1 MKFKH
6 KKLFISG
13 TAVAAAGALGVGA
26 LLQSVL
32 SVQASSEMM
41 PGIETIVSENTEDDP
56 FRILELVDSS
66 ENAEI
71 GYYISGQEPSLKLYQ
86 YQYTDAD
93 GNTQTVHFFT
103 IKDALSKLP
112 EKYRTEFV
120 MNVRLNDSGQID
132 ESIST
137 GIKKIRDAAGDD
149 DDASQ
154 YPLSL
159 SDYQEKYFLSDSD
172 DTSDWTKVDLT
183 DFDGN
188 SRTDT
193 VTVNGSYVENTAGT
207 GDYTK
212 GDQEY
217 YPIRND
223 VYADKQQ
230 SEKFRENI
238 QSFEESTSS
247 DARGAYYLEFTEV
260 LNTKINNALADEN
273 DKGQKSL
280 LPEYDYANG
289 RYGYY
294 ENVYTTLTKEIAEQ
308 IDNKDYQFPGEKPN
322 KVDESKAVLVRDI
335 PGEAVKT
342 TSTVSDNSG
351 FDGENGQAATDTEN
365 FGTESSGTEDSNSAD
380 FSTGTDAFES
390 DGNDSSESS
399 DEAASDSGS
408 DSSDGITF
416 DNSYANDESSGFS
429 SDESGVDTQSF
440 DGQLQFVQQ
449 SYVRT
454 VEMSDADAF
463 SDSDAF
469 SDFESE
475 ISNDGSSSVDIQSDS
490 GDEWN
495 ESSGATADADVSGQD
510 ATGTDSNADAVFQS
524 ILGDITNAQEAGSQ
538 ADPYVYLGENIDQYP
553 NYKYTMIGDLA
564 YVKANAIDL
573 AKNPNAEL
581 KDGSIVLDNDEYW
594 YYQKVNGKLTRSEI
608 SVVTGRSAVPYNEI
622 QEISSELS
630 YNYYYR
636 VSKVYFCC
644 ESNDA
649 EGEDALPYSYFGW
662 YYPNYPENQDVY
674 LPVSDGEVATYYISE
689 ANYSLTPGTGNY
701 DFTPGDDT
709 AASVQVNSF
718 YYQGGYT
725 NNDWFKK
732 YVFHL
737 NPKADADSADGEF
750 ENFGIEVDTKLASDG
765 TTTAYAP
772 AVTGDSSP
780 GNDTAANSAQDE
792 EQAVVLEPEDAF
804 GDDTTEQTD
813 VSEEVLESD
822 DTEDGAGE
830 DETDIDVQEN
840 ADESENIDAE
850 DIAVEDG
857 DMQEDEEDADVQ
869 AQDDEVRV
877 SDSFADT
884 LDNYDLIYVNGTL
897 SSDVAAAIA
906 ATSIPCIVNGSR
918 VNDTDAFSKF
928 VRNDTEDADGH
939 YVNMYMYFF
948 KNTFAG
954 TDGEYNLVNT
964 SFHENFNS
972 KSNSDENLT
981 YGAADR
987 MHGFEEII
995 KYINSENQY
1004 RELENEKSTDSEL
1017 GDGSETDTSTQN
1029 IEPLDRQISQARAIE
1044 YIINYKYKR
1053 NTYTKQEINAL
1064 EITPD
1069 GSALNLVDGNKD
1081 KLSEDQIMKWATGK
1095 DAESRKY
1102 TITVCC
1108 EENGNPKEK
1117 MLDGNRSTMWHS
1129 NWTEPQHSGVKHWL
1143 TVEFNGVDDVSGFRY
1158 QRRSGGSKNGILTDY
1173 SVQFWDKDGQPITLN
1188 DGSTTLK
1195 GSTGFTDTNY
1205 SQKTDVQAIEFSQQV
1220 KDVKRMTITFENTLA
1235 DRIPDK
1241 GKFASCA
1248 QFGILDSYPEVTIKR
1263 MTASEFVGH
1272 IDDIASEYDL
1282 IYLDDYIDEGKDKS
1296 GKNLRN
1302 IFINGNSPMLYTHVG
1317 AARSIG
1323 DELRSGNSFY
1333 TKFLGQL
1340 DNDFVQTSSGERYQ
1354 KDGKYYFAPLSSY
1367 SEDGAGYLRGS
1378 GNDMTN
1384 QQREELMEFVK
1395 SGYPVILSDNLV
1407 TDFGSVNKD
1416 TVDASSYYYQ
1426 FMKEAL
1432 NYDNVVVQRDL
1443 ENGSKDIKF
1452 YSNLAKPKLVF
1463 DELPPEPERVNDKQA
1478 GQGLIEDGAMKY
1490 VFHIE
1495 NDSDAAPAGSTYDC
1509 KLYIDLNFDGNLSK
1523 KEAQDKYISIT
1534 DSKGN
1539 VLVQKDGRYQ
1549 LKLGE
1554 TYTLTRTLPSD
1565 YYKLI
1570 TWKMVVSNNKNNYI
1584 HTSVQ
1589 GYTKQDRGNNPKQD
1603 IKVLQIRPD
1612 KGGNWNLEGNATFN
1626 QYLAKVTDFNITI
1639 KGITVSEFSKLCS
1652 DAENREDAIYNW
1664 LTDYQILIIGFD
1676 DAYQNIPNDAGQ
1688 VNAIER
1694 YIKSGRSVIF
1704 SHDTTSYLN
1713 YTYAKSAK
1721 HPETKS
1727 DVEPKIWEQE
1737 KFGGKG
1743 YEISYDNWLD
1753 GEAEKNVYN
1762 PSWGISLNRKLRSV
1776 VGMDRYG
1783 ITSDKELSDGQTI
1796 SSLLKQGHPLS
1807 SNEVSFADLMKYA
1820 GDIAYK
1826 SGDESRSSSYAQ
1838 TQALTNGLLNGINLG
1853 GGAKT
1858 TQATKLNDG
1867 AITQYPY
1874 KISDS
1879 INVSGTHGQYYQL
1892 ALEQDMDIAGKSDG
1906 ENDIVVWYCLN
1917 GSIYSASP
1925 NDARNYYYYYSKGN
1939 VIYTGTGHSGINNNV
1954 NEMQLFVNSI
1964 VAAANVTAVRPVVSF
1979 VNSLNPAAETETSR
1993 YYMTDQTTWTS
2004 GEANTLE
2011 ENMDFYINVKD
2022 YNMVSADLSQEDLD
2036 KQEMTIEFFIQ
2047 SENGDV
2053 QSDSGSND
2061 KLVNITSRISQ
2072 LNGYNGEVVKPG
2084 ADGKFHTTNNDAFGF
2099 TLNDVE
2105 QYLRAAN
2112 GYKENCKLYVRISST
2127 VYLYGVQNTSTVWS
2141 SIDLKQRQL
2150 FELD

>member
-223 VYADKQQ
+223 VDADKQQ

-280 LPEYDYANG
+280 LPEYDYVNG

-573 AKNPNAEL
+573 AKNPDAEL
-581 KDGSIVLDNDEYW
+581 TDGSIVLDNDEYW
-594 YYQKVNGKLTRSEI
+594 YYQEVNGKLTRSEI
-608 SVVTGRSAVPYNEI
+608 SIITGRSAVPYNEI

-674 LPVSDGEVATYYISE
+674 LPVSDGEVATHYISE

-737 NPKADADSADGEF
+737 NPKVDADSEDGEF

-765 TTTAYAP
+765 TSDIYAP
-772 AVTGDSSP
+772 AVSGGSSG
-780 GNDTAANSAQDE
+780 GNDTAANFAQDE
-792 EQAVVLEPEDAF
+792 EQAITFEPEDTF

-813 VSEEVLESD
+813 VSEEVPESG

-850 DIAVEDG
+850 DIDTQ
-857 DMQEDEEDADVQ
+857 DDESVDVQ
-869 AQDDEVRV
+869 AQDDGVSV

-884 LDNYDLIYVNGTL
+884 LDKYDLIYVNGTL
-897 SSDVAAAIA
+897 SADVAAAIA
-906 ATSIPCIVNGSR
+906 ATSIPCVVNASR
-918 VNDTDAFSKF
+918 VHEKAFTDAFSKF
-928 VRNDTEDADGH
+928 VRNETEDADGH
-939 YVNMYMYFF
+939 YINTYMYFF
-948 KNTFAG
+948 KNTFVG
-954 TDGEYNLVNT
+954 TDGDYNLVNT
-964 SFHENFNS
+964 SFHTNFNGNVDS
-972 KSNSDENLT
+972 EENIT
-981 YGAADR
+981 YDPDDT

-1004 RELENEKSTDSEL
+1004 RKLENNNSEQTNL
-1017 GDGSETDTSTQN
+1017 DDGSDTSTQK
-1029 IEPLDRQISQARAIE
+1029 IEPLGREISQARAIE
-1044 YIINYKYKR
+1044 YIINYKYQRSTLVKE
-1053 NTYTKQEINAL
+1053 NLKVL
-1064 EITPD
+1064 EIMPYTGNEMLDKENVKKWVAGPD
-1069 GSALNLVDGNKD
+1069 RKIKSVTACCSETAKEDDKAENMIDGDPNTRWHTLWNNEDGHSKNNPPYFTVTFDGAQDIRGFFYQNRTYQGNGSQNGVPVEYKAELYSDVNGQKLIDTVTGLTNITTDNQGKVTALQFGKTIRSVQSMKITFLRTLDSNGGNGNNAKYGSC
-1081 KLSEDQIMKWATGK
+1081 SEFGVIYADSGTDVNIGA
-1095 DAESRKY
+1095 
-1102 TITVCC
+1102 TIT
-1108 EENGNPKEK
+1108 P
-1117 MLDGNRSTMWHS
+1117 
-1129 NWTEPQHSGVKHWL
+1129 
-1143 TVEFNGVDDVSGFRY
+1143 
-1158 QRRSGGSKNGILTDY
+1158 
-1173 SVQFWDKDGQPITLN
+1173 
-1188 DGSTTLK
+1188 
-1195 GSTGFTDTNY
+1195 
-1205 SQKTDVQAIEFSQQV
+1205 
-1220 KDVKRMTITFENTLA
+1220 
-1235 DRIPDK
+1235 
-1241 GKFASCA
+1241 
-1248 QFGILDSYPEVTIKR
+1248 
-1263 MTASEFVGH
+1263 MTAAEFVGH
-1272 IDDIASEYDL
+1272 IDDIGSEYDMVFIGDQKKNANSL
-1282 IYLDDYIDEGKDKS
+1282 ITGS
-1296 GKNLRN
+1296 GEYR
-1302 IFINGNSPMLYTHVG
+1302 YAHVG
-1317 AARSIG
+1317 DSKSIIANNN
-1323 DELRSGNSFY
+1323 LA
-1333 TKFLGQL
+1333 KMLGQL
-1340 DNDFVQTSSGERYQ
+1340 DTDYAQGSWS
-1354 KDGKYYFAPLSSY
+1354 DGKLRYAPLSTY
-1367 SEDGAGYLRGS
+1367 NEDGSGYFLGS
-1378 GNDMTN
+1378 GND
-1384 QQREELMEFVK
+1384 
-1395 SGYPVILSDNLV
+1395 
-1407 TDFGSVNKD
+1407 
-1416 TVDASSYYYQ
+1416 
-1426 FMKEAL
+1426 
-1432 NYDNVVVQRDL
+1432 
-1443 ENGSKDIKF
+1443 
-1452 YSNLAKPKLVF
+1452 
-1463 DELPPEPERVNDKQA
+1463 
-1478 GQGLIEDGAMKY
+1478 
-1490 VFHIE
+1490 
-1495 NDSDAAPAGSTYDC
+1495 
-1509 KLYIDLNFDGNLSK
+1509 
-1523 KEAQDKYISIT
+1523 
-1534 DSKGN
+1534 
-1539 VLVQKDGRYQ
+1539 
-1549 LKLGE
+1549 
-1554 TYTLTRTLPSD
+1554 
-1565 YYKLI
+1565 
-1570 TWKMVVSNNKNNYI
+1570 
-1584 HTSVQ
+1584 
-1589 GYTKQDRGNNPKQD
+1589 
-1603 IKVLQIRPD
+1603 
-1612 KGGNWNLEGNATFN
+1612 
-1626 QYLAKVTDFNITI
+1626 ITI
-1639 KGITVSEFSKLCS
+1639 
-1652 DAENREDAIYNW
+1652 
-1664 LTDYQILIIGFD
+1664 
-1676 DAYQNIPNDAGQ
+1676 
-1688 VNAIER
+1688 
-1694 YIKSGRSVIF
+1694 
-1704 SHDTTSYLN
+1704 H
-1713 YTYAKSAK
+1713 
-1721 HPETKS
+1721 
-1727 DVEPKIWEQE
+1727 
-1737 KFGGKG
+1737 
-1743 YEISYDNWLD
+1743 
-1753 GEAEKNVYN
+1753 
-1762 PSWGISLNRKLRSV
+1762 
-1776 VGMDRYG
+1776 
-1783 ITSDKELSDGQTI
+1783 
-1796 SSLLKQGHPLS
+1796 
-1807 SNEVSFADLMKYA
+1807 
-1820 GDIAYK
+1820 
-1826 SGDESRSSSYAQ
+1826 
-1838 TQALTNGLLNGINLG
+1838 
-1853 GGAKT
+1853 
-1858 TQATKLNDG
+1858 
-1867 AITQYPY
+1867 
-1874 KISDS
+1874 
-1879 INVSGTHGQYYQL
+1879 
-1892 ALEQDMDIAGKSDG
+1892 
-1906 ENDIVVWYCLN
+1906 
-1917 GSIYSASP
+1917 
-1925 NDARNYYYYYSKGN
+1925 
-1939 VIYTGTGHSGINNNV
+1939 
-1954 NEMQLFVNSI
+1954 
-1964 VAAANVTAVRPVVSF
+1964 
-1979 VNSLNPAAETETSR
+1979 
-1993 YYMTDQTTWTS
+1993 
-2004 GEANTLE
+2004 
-2011 ENMDFYINVKD
+2011 
-2022 YNMVSADLSQEDLD
+2022 
-2036 KQEMTIEFFIQ
+2036 
-2047 SENGDV
+2047 
-2053 QSDSGSND
+2053 
-2061 KLVNITSRISQ
+2061 
-2072 LNGYNGEVVKPG
+2072 
-2084 ADGKFHTTNNDAFGF
+2084 
-2099 TLNDVE
+2099 
-2105 QYLRAAN
+2105 
-2112 GYKENCKLYVRISST
+2112 
-2127 VYLYGVQNTSTVWS
+2127 
-2141 SIDLKQRQL
+2141 
-2150 FELD
+2150 

>member
-13 TAVAAAGALGVGA
+13 TAVAAAGVLGAGA

-93 GNTQTVHFFT
+93 GNTQTVHFST

-137 GIKKIRDAAGDD
+137 GIKKIRDAAGEG

-172 DTSDWTKVDLT
+172 DASDWTKVDLT

-223 VYADKQQ
+223 VGADKQQ

-335 PGEAVKT
+335 PDEAVKT

-408 DSSDGITF
+408 DSSDDITF

-440 DGQLQFVQQ
+440 DGQPEFVQQ

-463 SDSDAF
+463 SDSEPEVTD
-469 SDFESE
+469 
-475 ISNDGSSSVDIQSDS
+475 DGSSSVDIQSDS

-495 ESSGATADADVSGQD
+495 ESSGAIADADVSGQD

-524 ILGDITNAQEAGSQ
+524 ILGKIVNEKKAGTQ

-553 NYKYTMIGDLA
+553 NYKYTIIGDLA
-564 YVKANAIDL
+564 YVKTNATDL
-573 AKNPNAEL
+573 AQNPDAEL
-581 KDGSIVLDNDEYW
+581 TDGSIVLDNDEYW
-594 YYQKVNGKLTRSEI
+594 YYQEVNGKLTRSEI
-608 SVVTGRSAVPYNEI
+608 SIITGRSAVPYNEI

-636 VSKVYFCC
+636 ISKVYFCC
-644 ESNDA
+644 KSNDT

-662 YYPNYPENQDVY
+662 YYPNYPDNQDVY
-674 LPVSDGEVATYYISE
+674 LPVSDGDVATHYVS
-689 ANYSLTPGTGNY
+689 AATYSLTPGTGNY
-701 DFTPGDDT
+701 DFAPGGDT

-813 VSEEVLESD
+813 VSEEVLESG
-822 DTEDGAGE
+822 DTEDGTGE

-857 DMQEDEEDADVQ
+857 DMQEDEEDTDVQ

-897 SSDVAAAIA
+897 SADVAAAIA
-906 ATSIPCIVNGSR
+906 ATSIPCIVNSSR

-928 VRNDTEDADGH
+928 VRNETEDADGH

-954 TDGEYNLVNT
+954 ADGEYNLVNT
-964 SFHENFNS
+964 SFHENFNRDS
-972 KSNSDENLT
+972 ASDE
-981 YGAADR
+981 

-1004 RELENEKSTDSEL
+1004 RKLENNNSEQTNL
-1017 GDGSETDTSTQN
+1017 DDGSDTSTQK
-1029 IEPLDRQISQARAIE
+1029 IEPLGNEISQARAIE
-1044 YIINYKYKR
+1044 YIINYKYQRSTLVKE
-1053 NTYTKQEINAL
+1053 NLKVL
-1064 EITPD
+1064 EIMPYTGNEMLDKENVKKWVAGSDRKIKSVTACCSETAKEDDKAENMID
-1069 GSALNLVDGNKD
+1069 GDPNTRWHTLWNNEDGHNKNNPPYFTVTFDGAQDIRGFFYQNRTYQGNGSQNGVPVEYKAELYSDVNGQKLIDTVTGLTKITTDNQGKVTALQFEKTIRSVQSMKITFLGTLDSNGGNGNDAKYGSC
-1081 KLSEDQIMKWATGK
+1081 SEFGVIYADSGTDVNIGA
-1095 DAESRKY
+1095 
-1102 TITVCC
+1102 TIT
-1108 EENGNPKEK
+1108 P
-1117 MLDGNRSTMWHS
+1117 
-1129 NWTEPQHSGVKHWL
+1129 
-1143 TVEFNGVDDVSGFRY
+1143 
-1158 QRRSGGSKNGILTDY
+1158 
-1173 SVQFWDKDGQPITLN
+1173 
-1188 DGSTTLK
+1188 
-1195 GSTGFTDTNY
+1195 
-1205 SQKTDVQAIEFSQQV
+1205 
-1220 KDVKRMTITFENTLA
+1220 
-1235 DRIPDK
+1235 
-1241 GKFASCA
+1241 
-1248 QFGILDSYPEVTIKR
+1248 
-1263 MTASEFVGH
+1263 MTAAEFVGH
-1272 IDDIASEYDL
+1272 IDDIGSEYDMVFIGDQKKNANSL
-1282 IYLDDYIDEGKDKS
+1282 ITGS
-1296 GKNLRN
+1296 GEYR
-1302 IFINGNSPMLYTHVG
+1302 YAHVG
-1317 AARSIG
+1317 DSKSIIANNN
-1323 DELRSGNSFY
+1323 LA
-1333 TKFLGQL
+1333 KMLGQL
-1340 DNDFVQTSSGERYQ
+1340 DTDYAQGPWS
-1354 KDGKYYFAPLSSY
+1354 DGKLRYAPLSTY
-1367 SEDGAGYLRGS
+1367 NEDGSGYFRGS
-1378 GNDMTN
+1378 GNDITK
-1384 QQREELMEFVK
+1384 QQYNSLMDFVK
-1395 SGYPVILSDNLV
+1395 SGYPVVLASGLV
-1407 TDFGSVNKD
+1407 DGDKPNAKE
-1416 TVDASSYYYQ
+1416 VDSASYYYQ
-1426 FMKEAL
+1426 FIKDALKYENVATNKELESGAK
-1432 NYDNVVVQRDL
+1432 DL
-1443 ENGSKDIKF
+1443 SF
-1452 YSNLAKPKLVF
+1452 FMNLAKPVIKF
-1463 DELPPEPERVNDKQA
+1463 DENGGKPKEPQRLGTA
-1478 GQGLIEDGAMKY
+1478 GTFKTPVDLSDTGYIDGELKY
-1490 VFHIE
+1490 TFTVE
-1495 NDSDAAPAGSTYDC
+1495 NDSDAAPATTTYDC
-1509 KLYIDLNFDGNLSK
+1509 KLYLDLNFDGNLSK
-1523 KEAQDKYISIT
+1523 KESQDKYMVVQ
-1534 DSKGN
+1534 DEDGN
-1539 VLVQKDGRYQ
+1539 VLSQKDYGSGDMRYE
-1549 LKLGE
+1549 LKLGKK
-1554 TYTLTRTLPSD
+1554 YTVTRKIPSD

-1570 TWKMVVSNNKNNYI
+1570 TWKLELTSNRNTYI
-1584 HTSVQ
+1584 HTSEI
-1589 GYTKQDRGNNPKQD
+1589 GYAKQQKPDGVAKQT
-1603 IKVLQIRPD
+1603 INVLQLVPQDNSVNRSNPCTWTLAD
-1612 KGGNWNLEGNATFN
+1612 SSAFKNLIAGV
-1626 QYLAKVTDFNITI
+1626 QDFNINVI
-1639 KGITVSEFSKLCS
+1639 SRNV
-1652 DAENREDAIYNW
+1652 
-1664 LTDYQILIIGFD
+1664 TDINNGNVLDKNGQKTTFANLLDDQQMLIIGFQD
-1676 DAYQNIPNDAGQ
+1676 VYQDISIDAVQEILKF
-1688 VNAIER
+1688 IR
-1694 YIKSGRSVIF
+1694 SGKSVIF
-1704 SHDTTSYLN
+1704 AHDTTSYINTDHKKIYDQIARDGYNLN
-1713 YTYAKSAK
+1713 GTVNNGGSIGIYADRWLWYTAKN
-1721 HPETKS
+1721 E
-1727 DVEPKIWEQE
+1727 
-1737 KFGGKG
+1737 
-1743 YEISYDNWLD
+1743 NWGL
-1753 GEAEKNVYN
+1753 
-1762 PSWGISLNRKLRSV
+1762 SLNTILRSV

-1783 ITSDKELSDGQTI
+1783 ITSDATIGNQTVSELLKKGKPLSDGSVDFKT
-1796 SSLLKQGHPLS
+1796 LLTL
-1807 SNEVSFADLMKYA
+1807 A
-1820 GDIAYK
+1820 GDVAYK
-1826 SGDESRSSSYAQ
+1826 NGDKSKSYAQ
-1838 TQALTNGLLNGINLG
+1838 TQGYTNAMLDGKTLGSGDTLT
-1853 GGAKT
+1853 T
-1858 TQATKLNDG
+1858 RATKVNDG

-1874 KISDS
+1874 VIGDS
-1879 INVSGTHGQYYQL
+1879 ITIAQTHGQYYQL
-1892 ALEQDMDIAGKSDG
+1892 GMEQDRDINDQSDG
-1906 ENDIVVWYCLN
+1906 MNDVVAWYCLTDN
-1917 GSIYSASP
+1917 YYNNSP
-1925 NDARNYYYYYSKGN
+1925 NDVRNNYYLYSKGN
-1939 VIYTGTGHSGINNNV
+1939 VIYTGAGHRRVQNDDEIKLFINT
-1954 NEMQLFVNSI
+1954 I
-1964 VAAANVTAVRPVVSF
+1964 VAAANVTAVKPEVNF
-1979 VNSLNPAAETETSR
+1979 VKTLNPAAETESTR
-1993 YYMTDQTTWTS
+1993 FYMTDQTSWDS

-2011 ENMDFYINVKD
+2011 ENMDFYINVRD
-2022 YNMVSADLSQEDLD
+2022 YNMVSADLSQEELD
-2036 KQEMTIEFFIQ
+2036 KQEMTVQFYIED
-2047 SENGDV
+2047 ENGSVEDGCPTTKSV
-2053 QSDSGSND
+2053 SDITAKIGSLSGYGNIGTIESGS
-2061 KLVNITSRISQ
+2061 
-2072 LNGYNGEVVKPG
+2072 
-2084 ADGKFHTTNNDAFGF
+2084 DGKFHLFQNSAYALKVSDI
-2099 TLNDVE
+2099 E
-2105 QYLRAAN
+2105 QYLRNQNGNN
-2112 GYKENCKLYVRISST
+2112 GYKESCKLYAKVSST
-2127 VYLYGVQNTSTVWS
+2127 VYLYGQEHTSTVWS

>member
-1 MKFKH
+1 MRFKH
-6 KKLFISG
+6 KKLLISG
-13 TAVAAAGALGVGA
+13 TAVAAAGVLGAGA

-41 PGIETIVSENTEDDP
+41 PGIETIVSESTEEDP

-66 ENAEI
+66 DDAEI

-93 GNTQTVHFFT
+93 GNTHTVHFST

-112 EKYRTEFV
+112 EKRRTEFV
-120 MNVRLNDSGQID
+120 MNVRLDDSGQID

-137 GIKKIRDAAGDD
+137 GIKKIKDVTGDD
-149 DDASQ
+149 SSQ
-154 YPLSL
+154 YPLSG

-193 VTVNGSYVENTAGT
+193 VQVKGSYVENTSGT

-217 YPIRND
+217 YPIRKD
-223 VYADKQQ
+223 VDADNQQ

-260 LNTKINNALADEN
+260 PNTKINNALADEN

-280 LPEYDYANG
+280 LPEYDYASG

-294 ENVYTTLTKEIAEQ
+294 ENVYTSLTKEIADE
-308 IDNKDYQFPGEKPN
+308 IEAKKYQFPGENP
-322 KVDESKAVLVRDI
+322 DEVTEDNAVLVREIQD
-335 PGEAVKT
+335 EAVKT
-342 TSTVSDNSG
+342 ADPVSENSG
-351 FDGENGQAATDTEN
+351 FSGESGQVISDEEN
-365 FGTESSGTEDSNSAD
+365 SGTEDSGN
-380 FSTGTDAFES
+380 
-390 DGNDSSESS
+390 NDSSSGEDAFGSDGSDSYGSS
-399 DEAASDSGS
+399 DGETSDSGE
-408 DSSDGITF
+408 DSSKDVTF
-416 DNSYANDESSGFS
+416 DNSYESNENDSFSG
-429 SDESGVDTQSF
+429 DESGS
-440 DGQLQFVQQ
+440 
-449 SYVRT
+449 
-454 VEMSDADAF
+454 DAF
-463 SDSDAF
+463 SDS
-469 SDFESE
+469 ESE
-475 ISNDGSSSVDIQSDS
+475 ISNDGSSSVDVQSDS
-490 GDEWN
+490 EEEWN
-495 ESSGATADADVSGQD
+495 EYSEPDTSDNISVQDTDETGMDADAF
-510 ATGTDSNADAVFQS
+510 FQS
-524 ILGDITNAQEAGSQ
+524 ILGDITNAQEAGTQ

-553 NYKYTMIGDLA
+553 NYKYTIIGDLA
-564 YVKANAIDL
+564 YVKANATDL
-573 AKNPNAEL
+573 AQNPDAEL
-581 KDGSIVLDNDEYW
+581 NDGSIVLDNDEYW
-594 YYQKVNGKLTRSEI
+594 YYQEVNGKLTRSEI
-608 SVVTGRSAVPYNEI
+608 SIITGRSAVPYNEI
-622 QEISSELS
+622 QETSSELS

-636 VSKVYFCC
+636 ISKVYFCC
-644 ESNDA
+644 KSNDT

-662 YYPNYPENQDVY
+662 YYPNYPDNQDVY
-674 LPVSDGEVATYYISE
+674 LPVSDGDVATHYVS
-689 ANYSLTPGTGNY
+689 AATYSLTPGTGNY
-701 DFTPGDDT
+701 DFAPGGDV

-725 NNDWFKK
+725 SNDWFKK

-750 ENFGIEVDTKLASDG
+750 ETFGIEVDTKLASDG
-765 TTTAYAP
+765 ISDVYAP
-772 AVTGDSSP
+772 AVSGDSSS

-792 EQAVVLEPEDAF
+792 EQAVALEPEDTF

-813 VSEEVLESD
+813 VSEEVLESG
-822 DTEDGAGE
+822 DTEDGASE

-840 ADESENIDAE
+840 ADDSENIDAE

-1626 QYLAKVTDFNITI
+1626 QYLAEVTDFNITI

>member
-93 GNTQTVHFFT
+93 GNTQTVHFST

-137 GIKKIRDAAGDD
+137 GIKKIKDVTGVTG

-154 YPLSL
+154 YPLSG
-159 SDYQEKYFLSDSD
+159 SDYQEKYFLSDGD
-172 DTSDWTKVDLT
+172 DASDWTKVDLT

-223 VYADKQQ
+223 VDADKKQ

-260 LNTKINNALADEN
+260 PNTKINNALADEN

-335 PGEAVKT
+335 PAEAVKT

-440 DGQLQFVQQ
+440 DGQPQFVQQ

-454 VEMSDADAF
+454 VEMSDADVFSDGDTF
-463 SDSDAF
+463 SDSEPEVTD
-469 SDFESE
+469 
-475 ISNDGSSSVDIQSDS
+475 DGSSSVDIQSDS

-495 ESSGATADADVSGQD
+495 ESSGATADDDVSGQD

-524 ILGDITNAQEAGSQ
+524 ILGKFVNEKEAGTQ

-573 AKNPNAEL
+573 AKNPGAEL

-608 SVVTGRSAVPYNEI
+608 SIVTGRSAVPYNEI
-622 QEISSELS
+622 QKISSELL

-662 YYPNYPENQDVY
+662 YYPNYPDNQDVY
-674 LPVSDGEVATYYISE
+674 LSVSDGEVATHYISE

-701 DFTPGDDT
+701 DFTPGGDT
-709 AASVQVNSF
+709 AVSVQVNSF

-792 EQAVVLEPEDAF
+792 EQAVVLEPEDTF

-822 DTEDGAGE
+822 DTEEGAGE

-850 DIAVEDG
+850 DIDTQ
-857 DMQEDEEDADVQ
+857 DDESVDVQ

-897 SSDVAAAIA
+897 SADVAAAIA
-906 ATSIPCIVNGSR
+906 ATSIPCIVNSSR

-928 VRNDTEDADGH
+928 VRNETEDADGH

-954 TDGEYNLVNT
+954 ADGEYNLVNT
-964 SFHENFNS
+964 SFHENFNRDS
-972 KSNSDENLT
+972 ASDE
-981 YGAADR
+981 

-1004 RELENEKSTDSEL
+1004 RKLENNNSEQTNL
-1017 GDGSETDTSTQN
+1017 DDGSDTSTQK
-1029 IEPLDRQISQARAIE
+1029 IEPLGNEISQARAIE
-1044 YIINYKYKR
+1044 YIINYKYQRSTLVKE
-1053 NTYTKQEINAL
+1053 NLKVL
-1064 EITPD
+1064 EIMPYTGNEMLDKENVKKWVAGSDRKIKSVTACCSETAKEDDKAENMID
-1069 GSALNLVDGNKD
+1069 GDPNTRWHTLWNNEDGHNKNNPPYFTVTFDGAQDIRGFFYQNRTYQGNGSQNGVPVEYKAELYSDVNEQKLIDTVTGLTKITTDNQGKVTALQFGKTIRSVQSMKITFLGTLDSNGGNGNDAKYGSC
-1081 KLSEDQIMKWATGK
+1081 SEFGVIYADSGTDVNIGA
-1095 DAESRKY
+1095 
-1102 TITVCC
+1102 TIT
-1108 EENGNPKEK
+1108 P
-1117 MLDGNRSTMWHS
+1117 
-1129 NWTEPQHSGVKHWL
+1129 
-1143 TVEFNGVDDVSGFRY
+1143 
-1158 QRRSGGSKNGILTDY
+1158 
-1173 SVQFWDKDGQPITLN
+1173 
-1188 DGSTTLK
+1188 
-1195 GSTGFTDTNY
+1195 
-1205 SQKTDVQAIEFSQQV
+1205 
-1220 KDVKRMTITFENTLA
+1220 
-1235 DRIPDK
+1235 
-1241 GKFASCA
+1241 
-1248 QFGILDSYPEVTIKR
+1248 
-1263 MTASEFVGH
+1263 MTAAEFVGH
-1272 IDDIASEYDL
+1272 IDDIGSEYDMVFIGDQKKNANSL
-1282 IYLDDYIDEGKDKS
+1282 ITGS
-1296 GKNLRN
+1296 GEYR
-1302 IFINGNSPMLYTHVG
+1302 YAHVG
-1317 AARSIG
+1317 DSKSIIANNN
-1323 DELRSGNSFY
+1323 LA
-1333 TKFLGQL
+1333 KMLGQL
-1340 DNDFVQTSSGERYQ
+1340 DTDYAQGPWS
-1354 KDGKYYFAPLSSY
+1354 DGKLRYAPLSTY
-1367 SEDGAGYLRGS
+1367 NEDGSGYFRGS
-1378 GNDMTN
+1378 GNDITK
-1384 QQREELMEFVK
+1384 QQYNSLMDFVK
-1395 SGYPVILSDNLV
+1395 SGYPVVLASGLV
-1407 TDFGSVNKD
+1407 DGDKPNAKE
-1416 TVDASSYYYQ
+1416 VDSASYYYQ
-1426 FMKEAL
+1426 FIKDALKYENVATNKELESGAK
-1432 NYDNVVVQRDL
+1432 DL
-1443 ENGSKDIKF
+1443 SF
-1452 YSNLAKPKLVF
+1452 FMNLAKPVIKF
-1463 DELPPEPERVNDKQA
+1463 DENGGKPKEPQRLGTA
-1478 GQGLIEDGAMKY
+1478 GTFKTPVDPSDTGYIDGELKY
-1490 VFHIE
+1490 TFTVE
-1495 NDSDAAPAGSTYDC
+1495 NDSDAAPATTTYDC
-1509 KLYIDLNFDGNLSK
+1509 KLYLDLNFDGNLSK
-1523 KEAQDKYISIT
+1523 KESQDKYMVVQ
-1534 DSKGN
+1534 DEDGN
-1539 VLVQKDGRYQ
+1539 VLSQKDYGSGDMRYE
-1549 LKLGE
+1549 LKLGKK
-1554 TYTLTRTLPSD
+1554 YTVTRKIPSD

-1570 TWKMVVSNNKNNYI
+1570 TWKLELTSNRNTYI
-1584 HTSVQ
+1584 HTSEI
-1589 GYTKQDRGNNPKQD
+1589 GYAKQQKPDGVAKQT
-1603 IKVLQIRPD
+1603 INVLQLVPQDNSVNRSNPCTWTLAD
-1612 KGGNWNLEGNATFN
+1612 SSTFKNLIAGV
-1626 QYLAKVTDFNITI
+1626 QDFNINVI
-1639 KGITVSEFSKLCS
+1639 SRNV
-1652 DAENREDAIYNW
+1652 
-1664 LTDYQILIIGFD
+1664 TDINNGNVLDKNGQKTTFANLLDDQQMLIIGFQD
-1676 DAYQNIPNDAGQ
+1676 VYQDISIDAVQEILKF
-1688 VNAIER
+1688 IR
-1694 YIKSGRSVIF
+1694 SGKSVIF
-1704 SHDTTSYLN
+1704 AHDTTSYINTDHQKIYGQIARDGYNLN
-1713 YTYAKSAK
+1713 GTVNNGGSIGLYNDSWLWYTARNA
-1721 HPETKS
+1721 
-1727 DVEPKIWEQE
+1727 
-1737 KFGGKG
+1737 
-1743 YEISYDNWLD
+1743 NWGL
-1753 GEAEKNVYN
+1753 
-1762 PSWGISLNRKLRSV
+1762 SLNTILRSV

-1783 ITSDKELSDGQTI
+1783 ITSDATIGNQTVSELLKKGKPLSDGSVDFKT
-1796 SSLLKQGHPLS
+1796 LLTL
-1807 SNEVSFADLMKYA
+1807 A
-1820 GDIAYK
+1820 GDVAYK
-1826 SGDESRSSSYAQ
+1826 NGDKSKSYAQ
-1838 TQALTNGLLNGINLG
+1838 TQGYTNAMLDGKTLGSGDTLT
-1853 GGAKT
+1853 T
-1858 TQATKLNDG
+1858 RATKVNDG

-1874 KISDS
+1874 VIGDS
-1879 INVSGTHGQYYQL
+1879 ITIAETHGQYYQL
-1892 ALEQDMDIAGKSDG
+1892 GMEQDRDINDQSDG
-1906 ENDIVVWYCLN
+1906 MNDVVAWYCLTDN
-1917 GSIYSASP
+1917 YYKNSP
-1925 NDARNYYYYYSKGN
+1925 NDVRNNYYLYSKGN
-1939 VIYTGTGHSGINNNV
+1939 VIYTGAGHRRVQNDDEIKLFINT
-1954 NEMQLFVNSI
+1954 I
-1964 VAAANVTAVRPVVSF
+1964 VAAANVTAVKPEVNF
-1979 VNSLNPAAETETSR
+1979 VKTLNPAAETESTR
-1993 YYMTDQTTWTS
+1993 FYMTDQTSWDS

-2011 ENMDFYINVKD
+2011 ENMDFYINVRD
-2022 YNMVSADLSQEDLD
+2022 YNMVSADLSQEELD
-2036 KQEMTIEFFIQ
+2036 KQEMTVQFYIED
-2047 SENGDV
+2047 ENGSVEDGCPTTKKV
-2053 QSDSGSND
+2053 SDITAQIGSLSGYGNIGTIESGS
-2061 KLVNITSRISQ
+2061 
-2072 LNGYNGEVVKPG
+2072 
-2084 ADGKFHTTNNDAFGF
+2084 DGKFHLFQNSAYALKVSDI
-2099 TLNDVE
+2099 E
-2105 QYLRAAN
+2105 QYLRNQNGSN
-2112 GYKENCKLYVRISST
+2112 GYKESCKLYAKVSST
-2127 VYLYGVQNTSTVWS
+2127 VYLYGQEHTSTVWS

>member
-93 GNTQTVHFFT
+93 GNTQTVHFST

-149 DDASQ
+149 ESQ
-154 YPLSL
+154 YPLSS
-159 SDYQEKYFLSDSD
+159 SDYQEKYFLSDGD
-172 DTSDWTKVDLT
+172 DASDWTKVDLT

-223 VYADKQQ
+223 VDADKQQ

-440 DGQLQFVQQ
+440 DGQPQFVQQ

-454 VEMSDADAF
+454 VEMSDADVFSDGDTF
-463 SDSDAF
+463 SDSEPEVTD
-469 SDFESE
+469 
-475 ISNDGSSSVDIQSDS
+475 DGSSSVDIQSDS

-524 ILGDITNAQEAGSQ
+524 ILGKFVNEKEAGSQ

-573 AKNPNAEL
+573 AENPNAEL
-581 KDGSIVLDNDEYW
+581 TDGSIVLDNDEYW
-594 YYQKVNGKLTRSEI
+594 YYQEVNGKLTRSEI

-674 LPVSDGEVATYYISE
+674 LPVSDGEVATHYISV

-701 DFTPGDDT
+701 DFTPDGDT
-709 AASVQVNSF
+709 AVSVKVNSF

-737 NPKADADSADGEF
+737 NPKADADSVDGEF

-857 DMQEDEEDADVQ
+857 DMQEDEEDTDVQ

-897 SSDVAAAIA
+897 SDDVAAAIA
-906 ATSIPCIVNGSR
+906 ATSTPCIVNSSR
-918 VNDTDAFSKF
+918 VNVTAFTNAFSKF

-954 TDGEYNLVNT
+954 ADGDYNLVNT

-972 KSNSDENLT
+972 KSDSDE
-981 YGAADR
+981 

-1004 RELENEKSTDSEL
+1004 RKLENNNSEQTNL
-1017 GDGSETDTSTQN
+1017 DDGSDTSTQK
-1029 IEPLDRQISQARAIE
+1029 IEPLGNEISQARAIE
-1044 YIINYKYKR
+1044 YIINYKYQRSTLVKENLKVLEVMPYTGNEMLDKENVKKWVAGSDR
-1053 NTYTKQEINAL
+1053 KIKSVTACCSETAKEDDKAENMIDGDPNTRWHTLWNNEEGHNKNNPPYFTVTFDGAQDIRGFFYQNRTYQGNGSQNGVPVEYKAELYSDVNGQKLIDTVTGLTNITTDNQGKVTALQFGKTIRSVQSMKITFLGTLDSNGGNGNNAKYGSCS
-1064 EITPD
+1064 EFGVIYADSGTDVNIGATITP
-1069 GSALNLVDGNKD
+1069 
-1081 KLSEDQIMKWATGK
+1081 
-1095 DAESRKY
+1095 
-1102 TITVCC
+1102 
-1108 EENGNPKEK
+1108 
-1117 MLDGNRSTMWHS
+1117 
-1129 NWTEPQHSGVKHWL
+1129 
-1143 TVEFNGVDDVSGFRY
+1143 
-1158 QRRSGGSKNGILTDY
+1158 
-1173 SVQFWDKDGQPITLN
+1173 
-1188 DGSTTLK
+1188 
-1195 GSTGFTDTNY
+1195 
-1205 SQKTDVQAIEFSQQV
+1205 
-1220 KDVKRMTITFENTLA
+1220 
-1235 DRIPDK
+1235 
-1241 GKFASCA
+1241 
-1248 QFGILDSYPEVTIKR
+1248 
-1263 MTASEFVGH
+1263 MTAAEFVGH
-1272 IDDIASEYDL
+1272 IDDIGSEYDMVFIGDQKKNANSL
-1282 IYLDDYIDEGKDKS
+1282 ITGS
-1296 GKNLRN
+1296 GEYR
-1302 IFINGNSPMLYTHVG
+1302 YAHVG
-1317 AARSIG
+1317 DSKSIIANNN
-1323 DELRSGNSFY
+1323 LA
-1333 TKFLGQL
+1333 KMLGQL
-1340 DNDFVQTSSGERYQ
+1340 DTDYAQGPWS
-1354 KDGKYYFAPLSSY
+1354 DGKLRYAPLSTY
-1367 SEDGAGYLRGS
+1367 NEDGSGYFRGS
-1378 GNDMTN
+1378 GNDITK
-1384 QQREELMEFVK
+1384 QQYNSLMDFVK
-1395 SGYPVILSDNLV
+1395 SGYPVVLASGLV
-1407 TDFGSVNKD
+1407 DGDKPNAKE
-1416 TVDASSYYYQ
+1416 VDSASYYYQ
-1426 FMKEAL
+1426 FIKDALKYENVATNKELESGAK
-1432 NYDNVVVQRDL
+1432 DL
-1443 ENGSKDIKF
+1443 SF
-1452 YSNLAKPKLVF
+1452 FMNLAKPVIKF
-1463 DELPPEPERVNDKQA
+1463 DENGGKPKEPQRLGTA
-1478 GQGLIEDGAMKY
+1478 GTFKTPVDLSDTGYIDGELKY
-1490 VFHIE
+1490 TFTVE
-1495 NDSDAAPAGSTYDC
+1495 NDSDAAPATTTYDC
-1509 KLYIDLNFDGNLSK
+1509 KLYLDLNFDGNLSK
-1523 KEAQDKYISIT
+1523 KESQDKYMVVQ
-1534 DSKGN
+1534 DEDGN
-1539 VLVQKDGRYQ
+1539 VLSQKDYGSGDMRYE
-1549 LKLGE
+1549 LKLGKK
-1554 TYTLTRTLPSD
+1554 YTVTRKIPSD

-1570 TWKMVVSNNKNNYI
+1570 TWKLELTSNRNTYI
-1584 HTSVQ
+1584 HTSEI
-1589 GYTKQDRGNNPKQD
+1589 GYAKQQKPDGVAKQT
-1603 IKVLQIRPD
+1603 INVLQLVPQDNSVNRSNPCTWTLAD
-1612 KGGNWNLEGNATFN
+1612 SSNFKNLIAGV
-1626 QYLAKVTDFNITI
+1626 QDFNINVI
-1639 KGITVSEFSKLCS
+1639 SRNV
-1652 DAENREDAIYNW
+1652 
-1664 LTDYQILIIGFD
+1664 TDINNGNVLDKNGQKTTFANLLDDQQMLIIGFQD
-1676 DAYQNIPNDAGQ
+1676 VYQDISIDAVQEILKF
-1688 VNAIER
+1688 IR
-1694 YIKSGRSVIF
+1694 SGKSVIF
-1704 SHDTTSYLN
+1704 AHDTTSYINTDHKKIYDQIARDGYNSNGTVNSGGSIGLYN
-1713 YTYAKSAK
+1713 DSWLWYTARN
-1721 HPETKS
+1721 E
-1727 DVEPKIWEQE
+1727 
-1737 KFGGKG
+1737 
-1743 YEISYDNWLD
+1743 NWGL
-1753 GEAEKNVYN
+1753 
-1762 PSWGISLNRKLRSV
+1762 SLNTILRSV

-1783 ITSDKELSDGQTI
+1783 ITSDATIGNQTVSELLKKGKPLSDGSVDFKT
-1796 SSLLKQGHPLS
+1796 LLTL
-1807 SNEVSFADLMKYA
+1807 A
-1820 GDIAYK
+1820 GDVAYK
-1826 SGDESRSSSYAQ
+1826 NGDKSKSYAQ
-1838 TQALTNGLLNGINLG
+1838 TQGYTNAMLDGKTLGSGDTLT
-1853 GGAKT
+1853 T
-1858 TQATKLNDG
+1858 RATKVNDG

-1874 KISDS
+1874 VIGDS
-1879 INVSGTHGQYYQL
+1879 ITIAETHGQYYQL
-1892 ALEQDMDIAGKSDG
+1892 GMEQDRDINDQSDG
-1906 ENDIVVWYCLN
+1906 MNDVVAWYCLTDN
-1917 GSIYSASP
+1917 YYNNSP
-1925 NDARNYYYYYSKGN
+1925 NDVRNNYYLYSKGN
-1939 VIYTGTGHSGINNNV
+1939 VIYTGAGHRRVQNDDEIKLFINT
-1954 NEMQLFVNSI
+1954 I
-1964 VAAANVTAVRPVVSF
+1964 VAAANVTAVKPEVNF
-1979 VNSLNPAAETETSR
+1979 VKTLNPAAETESTR
-1993 YYMTDQTTWTS
+1993 FYMTDQTSWDS

-2011 ENMDFYINVKD
+2011 ENMDFYINVRD
-2022 YNMVSADLSQEDLD
+2022 YNMVSADLSQEELD
-2036 KQEMTIEFFIQ
+2036 KQEMTVQFYIED
-2047 SENGDV
+2047 ENGSVEDGCPTTKKV
-2053 QSDSGSND
+2053 SDITAKIGSLSGYGNIGTIESGS
-2061 KLVNITSRISQ
+2061 
-2072 LNGYNGEVVKPG
+2072 
-2084 ADGKFHTTNNDAFGF
+2084 DGKFHLFQNSAYALKVSDI
-2099 TLNDVE
+2099 E
-2105 QYLRAAN
+2105 QYLRNQNGSN
-2112 GYKENCKLYVRISST
+2112 GYKESCKLYAKVSST
-2127 VYLYGVQNTSTVWS
+2127 VYLYGQEHTSTVWS

>member
-93 GNTQTVHFFT
+93 GNTQTVHFST

-137 GIKKIRDAAGDD
+137 GIKKIKDVTGVTG

-154 YPLSL
+154 YPLSG
-159 SDYQEKYFLSDSD
+159 SDYQEKYFLSDGD
-172 DTSDWTKVDLT
+172 DASDWTKVDLT

-223 VYADKQQ
+223 VDADKKQ

-247 DARGAYYLEFTEV
+247 DACGAYYLEFTEV
-260 LNTKINNALADEN
+260 PNTKINNALADEN

-335 PGEAVKT
+335 PAEAVKT

-440 DGQLQFVQQ
+440 DGQPQFVQQ

-454 VEMSDADAF
+454 VEMSDADVFSDGDTF
-463 SDSDAF
+463 SDSEPEVTD
-469 SDFESE
+469 
-475 ISNDGSSSVDIQSDS
+475 DGSSSVDIQSDS

-495 ESSGATADADVSGQD
+495 ESSGATADDDVSGQD

-524 ILGDITNAQEAGSQ
+524 ILGKFVNEKEAGTQ

-573 AKNPNAEL
+573 AKNPGAEL

-608 SVVTGRSAVPYNEI
+608 SIVTGRSAVPYNEI
-622 QEISSELS
+622 QKISSELL

-662 YYPNYPENQDVY
+662 YYPNYPDNQDVY
-674 LPVSDGEVATYYISE
+674 LSVSDGEVATHYISE

-701 DFTPGDDT
+701 DFTPGGDT
-709 AASVQVNSF
+709 AVSVQVNSF

-792 EQAVVLEPEDAF
+792 EQAVVLEPEDTF

-822 DTEDGAGE
+822 DTEEGAGE

-850 DIAVEDG
+850 DIDTQ
-857 DMQEDEEDADVQ
+857 DDESVDVQ

-928 VRNDTEDADGH
+928 VRNETEDTDGH

-964 SFHENFNS
+964 SFHENFNRDS
-972 KSNSDENLT
+972 ASDE
-981 YGAADR
+981 

-1004 RELENEKSTDSEL
+1004 RKLENNNSEQTNL
-1017 GDGSETDTSTQN
+1017 DDGSDTSTQK
-1029 IEPLDRQISQARAIE
+1029 IEPLGREISQARAIE
-1044 YIINYKYKR
+1044 YIINYKYQRSTLVKE
-1053 NTYTKQEINAL
+1053 NLKVL
-1064 EITPD
+1064 EIMPYTGNEMLDKENVKKWVAGPD
-1069 GSALNLVDGNKD
+1069 RKIKSVTACCSETAKEDDKAENMIDGDPNTRWHTLWNNEDGHSKNNPPYFTVTFDGAQDIRGFFYQNRTYQGNGSQNGVPVEYKAELYSDVNGQKLIDTVTGLTNITTDNQGKVTALQFGKTIRSVQSMKITFLRTLDSNGGNGNNAKYGSC
-1081 KLSEDQIMKWATGK
+1081 SEFGVIYADSGTDVNIGA
-1095 DAESRKY
+1095 
-1102 TITVCC
+1102 TIT
-1108 EENGNPKEK
+1108 P
-1117 MLDGNRSTMWHS
+1117 
-1129 NWTEPQHSGVKHWL
+1129 
-1143 TVEFNGVDDVSGFRY
+1143 
-1158 QRRSGGSKNGILTDY
+1158 
-1173 SVQFWDKDGQPITLN
+1173 
-1188 DGSTTLK
+1188 
-1195 GSTGFTDTNY
+1195 
-1205 SQKTDVQAIEFSQQV
+1205 
-1220 KDVKRMTITFENTLA
+1220 
-1235 DRIPDK
+1235 
-1241 GKFASCA
+1241 
-1248 QFGILDSYPEVTIKR
+1248 
-1263 MTASEFVGH
+1263 MTAAEFVGH
-1272 IDDIASEYDL
+1272 IDDIGSEYDMVFIGDQKKNANSL
-1282 IYLDDYIDEGKDKS
+1282 ITGS
-1296 GKNLRN
+1296 GEYR
-1302 IFINGNSPMLYTHVG
+1302 YAHVG
-1317 AARSIG
+1317 DSKSIIANNN
-1323 DELRSGNSFY
+1323 LA
-1333 TKFLGQL
+1333 KMLGQL
-1340 DNDFVQTSSGERYQ
+1340 DTDYAQGSWS
-1354 KDGKYYFAPLSSY
+1354 DGKLRYATLSTY
-1367 SEDGAGYLRGS
+1367 NEDGSGYFRGS
-1378 GNDMTN
+1378 GNDITK
-1384 QQREELMEFVK
+1384 QQYNSLMDFVK
-1395 SGYPVILSDNLV
+1395 SGYPVVLASGLV
-1407 TDFGSVNKD
+1407 DGDKPNAKE
-1416 TVDASSYYYQ
+1416 VDSASYYYQ
-1426 FMKEAL
+1426 FIKDALKYENVATNKELESGAK
-1432 NYDNVVVQRDL
+1432 DL
-1443 ENGSKDIKF
+1443 SF
-1452 YSNLAKPKLVF
+1452 FMNLAKPVIKF
-1463 DELPPEPERVNDKQA
+1463 DENGGKPKEPQRLGTA
-1478 GQGLIEDGAMKY
+1478 GTFKTPVDLSDTGYIDGELKY
-1490 VFHIE
+1490 TFTVE
-1495 NDSDAAPAGSTYDC
+1495 NDSDAAPATTTYDC
-1509 KLYIDLNFDGNLSK
+1509 KLYLDLNFDGNLSK
-1523 KEAQDKYISIT
+1523 KESQDKYMVVQ
-1534 DSKGN
+1534 DEDGN
-1539 VLVQKDGRYQ
+1539 VLSQKDYGSGDMRYE
-1549 LKLGE
+1549 LKLGKK
-1554 TYTLTRTLPSD
+1554 YTVTRKIPSD

-1570 TWKMVVSNNKNNYI
+1570 TWKLELTSNRNTYI
-1584 HTSVQ
+1584 HTSEI
-1589 GYTKQDRGNNPKQD
+1589 GYAKQQKPDGVAKQT
-1603 IKVLQIRPD
+1603 INVLQLVPQDNSVNRSNPCTWTLAD
-1612 KGGNWNLEGNATFN
+1612 SSTFKNLIAGV
-1626 QYLAKVTDFNITI
+1626 QDFNINVI
-1639 KGITVSEFSKLCS
+1639 SRNV
-1652 DAENREDAIYNW
+1652 
-1664 LTDYQILIIGFD
+1664 TDINNGNVLDKNGQKTTFANLLDDQQMLIIGFQD
-1676 DAYQNIPNDAGQ
+1676 VYQDISIDAVQEILKF
-1688 VNAIER
+1688 IR
-1694 YIKSGRSVIF
+1694 SGKSVIF
-1704 SHDTTSYLN
+1704 AHDTTSYIN
-1713 YTYAKSAK
+1713 TD
-1721 HPETKS
+1721 HQ
-1727 DVEPKIWEQE
+1727 KIYGQIARDGYNSNGTVNS
-1737 KFGGKG
+1737 GGSIG
-1743 YEISYDNWLD
+1743 LYDDSWLWNTARNENWGL
-1753 GEAEKNVYN
+1753 
-1762 PSWGISLNRKLRSV
+1762 SLNTILRSV

-1783 ITSDKELSDGQTI
+1783 ITSDATIGNQTVSELLKKGKPLSDGSVDFKT
-1796 SSLLKQGHPLS
+1796 LLTL
-1807 SNEVSFADLMKYA
+1807 A
-1820 GDIAYK
+1820 GDVAYK
-1826 SGDESRSSSYAQ
+1826 NGDKSKSYAQ
-1838 TQALTNGLLNGINLG
+1838 TQGYTNAMLDGKTLGTGDTLT
-1853 GGAKT
+1853 T
-1858 TQATKLNDG
+1858 RATKVNDG

-1874 KISDS
+1874 VIGDS
-1879 INVSGTHGQYYQL
+1879 ITIAETHGQYYQL
-1892 ALEQDMDIAGKSDG
+1892 GMEQDRDINDQSDG
-1906 ENDIVVWYCLN
+1906 MNDVVDWYCLTDN
-1917 GSIYSASP
+1917 YYNNSP
-1925 NDARNYYYYYSKGN
+1925 NDVRNNYYLYSKGN
-1939 VIYTGTGHSGINNNV
+1939 VIYTGAGHRRVQNDDEIKLFINT
-1954 NEMQLFVNSI
+1954 I
-1964 VAAANVTAVRPVVSF
+1964 VAAANVTAVKPEVNF
-1979 VNSLNPAAETETSR
+1979 VKTLNPAAETESTR
-1993 YYMTDQTTWTS
+1993 FYMTDQTSWDS
-2004 GEANTLE
+2004 DEANTLE
-2011 ENMDFYINVKD
+2011 ENMDFYINVRD
-2022 YNMVSADLSQEDLD
+2022 YNMVSADLSQEELD
-2036 KQEMTIEFFIQ
+2036 KQEMTVQFYIED
-2047 SENGDV
+2047 ENGSVEDGCPTTKNV
-2053 QSDSGSND
+2053 SDITAQIGSLSGYGNIGTIESGS
-2061 KLVNITSRISQ
+2061 
-2072 LNGYNGEVVKPG
+2072 
-2084 ADGKFHTTNNDAFGF
+2084 DGKFHLSQNSAYALKVSDI
-2099 TLNDVE
+2099 E
-2105 QYLRAAN
+2105 QYLRNQNGSN
-2112 GYKENCKLYVRISST
+2112 GYKESCKLYAKVSST
-2127 VYLYGVQNTSTVWS
+2127 VYLYGQEHTSTVWS

>member
-674 LPVSDGEVATYYISE
+674 LPVSDGDVATHYVS
-689 ANYSLTPGTGNY
+689 AATYSLTPGTGNY
-701 DFTPGDDT
+701 DFAPGGDT

-813 VSEEVLESD
+813 VSEEVLESG
-822 DTEDGAGE
+822 DTEDGTGE

-857 DMQEDEEDADVQ
+857 DMQEDEEDTDVQ

-897 SSDVAAAIA
+897 SADVAAAIA
-906 ATSIPCIVNGSR
+906 ATSIPCIVNSSR

-928 VRNDTEDADGH
+928 VRNETEDADGH

-954 TDGEYNLVNT
+954 ADGEYNLVNT
-964 SFHENFNS
+964 SFHENFNRDS
-972 KSNSDENLT
+972 ASDE
-981 YGAADR
+981 

-1004 RELENEKSTDSEL
+1004 RKLENNNSEQTNL
-1017 GDGSETDTSTQN
+1017 DDGSDTSTQK
-1029 IEPLDRQISQARAIE
+1029 IEPLGNEISQARAIE
-1044 YIINYKYKR
+1044 YIINYKYQRSTLVKE
-1053 NTYTKQEINAL
+1053 NLKVL
-1064 EITPD
+1064 EIMPYTGNEMLDKENVKKWVAGSDRKIKSVTACCSETAKEDDKAENMID
-1069 GSALNLVDGNKD
+1069 GDPNTRWHTLWNNEDGHNKNNPPYFTVTFDGAQDIRGFFYQNRTYQGNGSQNGVPVEYKAELYSDVNGQKLIDTVTGLTKITTDNQGKVTALQFEKTIRSVQSMKITFLGTLDSNGGNGNDAKYGSC
-1081 KLSEDQIMKWATGK
+1081 SEFGVIYADSGTDVNIGA
-1095 DAESRKY
+1095 
-1102 TITVCC
+1102 TIT
-1108 EENGNPKEK
+1108 P
-1117 MLDGNRSTMWHS
+1117 
-1129 NWTEPQHSGVKHWL
+1129 
-1143 TVEFNGVDDVSGFRY
+1143 
-1158 QRRSGGSKNGILTDY
+1158 
-1173 SVQFWDKDGQPITLN
+1173 
-1188 DGSTTLK
+1188 
-1195 GSTGFTDTNY
+1195 
-1205 SQKTDVQAIEFSQQV
+1205 
-1220 KDVKRMTITFENTLA
+1220 
-1235 DRIPDK
+1235 
-1241 GKFASCA
+1241 
-1248 QFGILDSYPEVTIKR
+1248 
-1263 MTASEFVGH
+1263 MTAAEFVGH
-1272 IDDIASEYDL
+1272 IDDIGSEYDMVFIGDQKKNANSL
-1282 IYLDDYIDEGKDKS
+1282 ITGS
-1296 GKNLRN
+1296 GEYR
-1302 IFINGNSPMLYTHVG
+1302 YAHVG
-1317 AARSIG
+1317 DSKSIIANNN
-1323 DELRSGNSFY
+1323 LA
-1333 TKFLGQL
+1333 KMLGQL
-1340 DNDFVQTSSGERYQ
+1340 DTDYAQGPWS
-1354 KDGKYYFAPLSSY
+1354 DGKLRYAPLSTY
-1367 SEDGAGYLRGS
+1367 NEDGSGYFRGS
-1378 GNDMTN
+1378 GNDITK
-1384 QQREELMEFVK
+1384 QQYNSLMDFVK
-1395 SGYPVILSDNLV
+1395 SGYPVVLASGLV
-1407 TDFGSVNKD
+1407 DGDKPNAKEIDS
-1416 TVDASSYYYQ
+1416 ASYYYQ
-1426 FMKEAL
+1426 FIKDALKYENVATNKELESGAK
-1432 NYDNVVVQRDL
+1432 DL
-1443 ENGSKDIKF
+1443 SF
-1452 YSNLAKPKLVF
+1452 FMNLAKPVIKF
-1463 DELPPEPERVNDKQA
+1463 DENGGKPKEPQRLGTA
-1478 GQGLIEDGAMKY
+1478 GTFKTPVDLSDTGYIDGELKY
-1490 VFHIE
+1490 TFTVE
-1495 NDSDAAPAGSTYDC
+1495 NDSDAAPATTTYDC
-1509 KLYIDLNFDGNLSK
+1509 KLYLDLNFDGNLSK
-1523 KEAQDKYISIT
+1523 KESQDKYMVVQ
-1534 DSKGN
+1534 DEDGN
-1539 VLVQKDGRYQ
+1539 VLSQKDYGSGDMRYE
-1549 LKLGE
+1549 LKLGKK
-1554 TYTLTRTLPSD
+1554 YTVTRKIPSD

-1570 TWKMVVSNNKNNYI
+1570 TWKLELTSNRNTYI
-1584 HTSVQ
+1584 HTSEI
-1589 GYTKQDRGNNPKQD
+1589 GYAKQQKPDGVAKQT
-1603 IKVLQIRPD
+1603 INVLQLVPQDNSVNRSNPCTWTLAD
-1612 KGGNWNLEGNATFN
+1612 SSNFKNLIAGV
-1626 QYLAKVTDFNITI
+1626 QDFNINVI
-1639 KGITVSEFSKLCS
+1639 SRNV
-1652 DAENREDAIYNW
+1652 
-1664 LTDYQILIIGFD
+1664 TDINNGNVLDKNGQKTTFANLLDDQQMLIIGFQD
-1676 DAYQNIPNDAGQ
+1676 VYQDISIDAVQEILKF
-1688 VNAIER
+1688 IR
-1694 YIKSGRSVIF
+1694 SGKSVIF
-1704 SHDTTSYLN
+1704 AHDTTSYINTDHKKIYDQIARDGYNLN
-1713 YTYAKSAK
+1713 GTVNNGGSIGLYNDSWLWYTARNA
-1721 HPETKS
+1721 
-1727 DVEPKIWEQE
+1727 
-1737 KFGGKG
+1737 
-1743 YEISYDNWLD
+1743 NWGL
-1753 GEAEKNVYN
+1753 
-1762 PSWGISLNRKLRSV
+1762 SLNTILRSV

-1783 ITSDKELSDGQTI
+1783 ITSDATIGNQTVSELLKKGKPLSDGSVDFKT
-1796 SSLLKQGHPLS
+1796 LLTL
-1807 SNEVSFADLMKYA
+1807 A
-1820 GDIAYK
+1820 GDVAYK
-1826 SGDESRSSSYAQ
+1826 NGDKSKSYAQ
-1838 TQALTNGLLNGINLG
+1838 TQGYTNAMLDGKTLGSGDTLT
-1853 GGAKT
+1853 T
-1858 TQATKLNDG
+1858 RATKVNDG

-1874 KISDS
+1874 VIGDS
-1879 INVSGTHGQYYQL
+1879 ITIAETHGQYYQL
-1892 ALEQDMDIAGKSDG
+1892 GMEQDRDINDQSDG
-1906 ENDIVVWYCLN
+1906 MNDVVAWYCLTDN
-1917 GSIYSASP
+1917 YYKNSP
-1925 NDARNYYYYYSKGN
+1925 NDVRNNYYLYSKGN
-1939 VIYTGTGHSGINNNV
+1939 VIYTGAGHRRVQNDDEIKLFINT
-1954 NEMQLFVNSI
+1954 I
-1964 VAAANVTAVRPVVSF
+1964 VAAANVTAVKPEVNF
-1979 VNSLNPAAETETSR
+1979 VKTLNPAAETESTR
-1993 YYMTDQTTWTS
+1993 FYMTDQTSWDS

-2011 ENMDFYINVKD
+2011 ENMDFYINVRD
-2022 YNMVSADLSQEDLD
+2022 YNMVSADLSQEELD
-2036 KQEMTIEFFIQ
+2036 KQEMTVQFYIED
-2047 SENGDV
+2047 ENGSVEDGCPTTKKV
-2053 QSDSGSND
+2053 SDITAQIGSLSGYGNIGTIESGS
-2061 KLVNITSRISQ
+2061 
-2072 LNGYNGEVVKPG
+2072 
-2084 ADGKFHTTNNDAFGF
+2084 DGKFHLFQNSAYALKFLISNSICET
-2099 TLNDVE
+2099 
-2105 QYLRAAN
+2105 RMAAMDI
-2112 GYKENCKLYVRISST
+2112 KSPVSCMRKFPVLYICTVRNIQARYGHPST
-2127 VYLYGVQNTSTVWS
+2127 
-2141 SIDLKQRQL
+2141 
-2150 FELD
+2150 